1 MEAGDYTKS
10 TTAASNGSHQHDHD
24 HDHESP
30 WIAHHTDDSVCR
42 PELPVIAAFVGGF
55 VFAKLLG
62 RFGGGGDD

>member
-1 MEAGDYTKS
+1 MEAGDYTGS
-10 TTAASNGSHQHDHD
+10 ETAASNGSNQHE
-24 HDHESP
+24 HESP
-30 WIAHHTDDSVCR
+30 WVAQNAADDAIGR